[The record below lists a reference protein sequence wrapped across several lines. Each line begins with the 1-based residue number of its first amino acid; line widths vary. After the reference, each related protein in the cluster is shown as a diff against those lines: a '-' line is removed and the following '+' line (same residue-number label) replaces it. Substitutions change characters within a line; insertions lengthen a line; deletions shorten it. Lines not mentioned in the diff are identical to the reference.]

1 MQLANKVQDP
11 PNKVVGE
18 VDINNFQYLLILCL
32 CNFNKDFRPPIFV
45 KEIVFSYECVVQSH
59 ILYVFVIFLI
69 KICHIEFAF
78 QFIHQ
83 APPFI
88 E

>member
-32 CNFNKDFRPPIFV
+32 CNFNKDFRPPIFA
-45 KEIVFSYECVVQSH
+45 KEIVGELIYTCRMIQPG
-59 ILYVFVIFLI
+59 IF
-69 KICHIEFAF
+69 F
-78 QFIHQ
+78 QFQ
-83 APPFI
+83 STCVFFQVVT
-88 E
+88 